1 MRFIARGFFKL
12 LRRSICLTVISCRH
26 WEVVPSKVGKFLAAP
41 VVLFRTS
48 SATQNAKIGLPRDVN
63 VVRKTNSWR
72 QVRVRKICFIK
83 KSTKKIYKIINL
95 RLINSFISVIKYLT
109 QHLSVKLLASIKQI
123 LGKCKNFSFLLI
135 DYFEHSSH

>member
-48 SATQNAKIGLPRDVN
+48 SATQNAKIGLPSDVN
-63 VVRKTNSWR
+63 VVRKTNS
-72 QVRVRKICFIK
+72 
-83 KSTKKIYKIINL
+83 
-95 RLINSFISVIKYLT
+95 
-109 QHLSVKLLASIKQI
+109 
-123 LGKCKNFSFLLI
+123 
-135 DYFEHSSH
+135 